1 MKLHR
6 HKKTLNRRHVVIFS
20 VLCCCLFL
28 VGVTLAKMKNDV
40 LIEKGDNAQVAGWSV
55 DVSSSDSGSM
65 TLDAGSSSQSYSL
78 VVTNNSEV
86 TNAYSVKVSNIPA
99 GVKIGLDVA
108 TDDELVT
115 PTGGQIVFTNTG
127 GDLSYLAPDN
137 TRSHTLT
144 LAAEASANIT
154 QSDVDMAIEVLFT
167 QKEPRS

>member
-6 HKKTLNRRHVVIFS
+6 HKKTLNRHIFIFS

-28 VGVTLAKMKNDV
+28 VGVTLAKMKNDNPV
-40 LIEKGDNAQVAGWSV
+40 EKGDDAQVAGWSV
-55 DVSSSDSGSM
+55 DVSSSDSDSM

-78 VVTNNSEV
+78 LVTNNSEI
-86 TNAYSVKVSNIPA
+86 TNTYSVKVSNIPA

-108 TDDELVT
+108 SDDELVT
-115 PTGGQIVFTNTG
+115 PTGGQIIFTNTG

-137 TRSHTLT
+137 TRPHILT

-154 QSDVDMAIEVLFT
+154 QSAVDMVIEILFT
-167 QKEPRS
+167 QKDPQS